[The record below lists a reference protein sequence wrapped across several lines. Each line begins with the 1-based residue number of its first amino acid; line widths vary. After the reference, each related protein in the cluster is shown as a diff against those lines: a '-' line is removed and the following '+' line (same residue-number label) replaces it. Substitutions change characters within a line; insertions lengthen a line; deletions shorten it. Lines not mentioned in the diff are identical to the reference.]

1 MEKLKFLVPPSAL
14 NPYATAIA
22 SSSVDFP
29 IPFSPPRIVI
39 LLDKGIL
46 LLSIRYLIIGI
57 SLRYELLSIGDENK
71 ISLMETELR
80 TEGNQFAYLFKIQE
94 KFKK

>member
-1 MEKLKFLVPPSAL
+1 MKNKYHQAIKLHKLKTSNSIFQTTIQTSAEL
-14 NPYATAIA
+14 IENIA
-22 SSSVDFP
+22 K
-29 IPFSPPRIVI
+29 
-39 LLDKGIL
+39 LK
-46 LLSIRYLIIGI
+46 LSKI
-57 SLRYELLSIGDENK
+57 SDLFFKFKENK

>member
-1 MEKLKFLVPPSAL
+1 MKNKYPQAIKLHKLKTSNSIFQTTIQTSAEL
-14 NPYATAIA
+14 IENIA
-22 SSSVDFP
+22 K
-29 IPFSPPRIVI
+29 
-39 LLDKGIL
+39 LK
-46 LLSIRYLIIGI
+46 LSKI
-57 SLRYELLSIGDENK
+57 SDLFFKFKENK